1 GRGDAGGVLRDAVA
15 AQERRSLPGRK
26 DRLHRGSDAAA
37 VPAAAPVIDRLRARA
52 LHALEEIARVPWAG
66 LQVEVAEHGAS
77 KVGQA
82 AAEGVD
88 ESLAVR
94 LVVGDHRGALDVELA
109 IRTCGGRGSLD
120 FVGRGE

>member
-1 GRGDAGGVLRDAVA
+1 
-15 AQERRSLPGRK
+15 
-26 DRLHRGSDAAA
+26 A

-52 LHALEEIARVPWAG
+52 LHALEEIARVPLAR
-66 LQVEVAEHGAS
+66 LHVEVAEHGAS

-94 LVVGDHRGALDVELA
+94 LVVGDHRGALYVELA
-109 IRTCGGRGSLD
+109 VRKVGGRGSLQL
-120 FVGRGE
+120 VGRGEPEEVVGFPPSQLRRSVYTCLVSGGGGPGGVV